1 MYPSGCPSLPTHSKQ
16 DFSVDFSFAKR
27 VVSSVRLY
35 IDGTF
40 VDGLYCNYP
49 KPAKYPSHSIKN
61 VQTSA
66 TTTKSLQ
73 FSNVELT
80 SQFRDPCSRHNV
92 QVGVDFCSLR
102 ITMCYRG

>member
-1 MYPSGCPSLPTHSKQ
+1 M
-16 DFSVDFSFAKR
+16 DFSFAKR

-80 SQFRDPCSRHNV
+80 KDDEYLDADVPEESNTIK
-92 QVGVDFCSLR
+92 LR
-102 ITMCYRG
+102 FKNATFIEPTGTSCVNKRKQEGA